1 MAGGGAGLTPDLVLT
16 ASASSVT
23 PSTNVTFTA
32 SATPAAV
39 HNDWRLFA
47 VQSWE
52 WVPDSGSQAASCG
65 TSKTCNFTPQSSG
78 TMKVTALV
86 NGTVQTEER
95 YVSVLPCLTG
105 DSLLDDARIRRAL
118 KEAWEGSNADGP
130 QSGRV
135 ERVGGRFPG
144 PPPVDTTFPPLPGA
158 SACRGWNPSQWN
170 WNSPGQGGP
179 VVTWHTHPFNH
190 GEQRQSSSVC
200 PERGAVDPTRMFI
213 EPASGTDFSGG
224 GDLPLIIVSPN
235 FVFLYYYDATNTRYG
250 VDNKATP
257 NIAAARSACDAASI

>member
-1 MAGGGAGLTPDLVLT
+1 VAGGGAGLEADLVLT

-52 WVPDSGSQAASCG
+52 WVPDSGSQTASCG

-95 YVSVLPCLTG
+95 FVSVLPCLTG

-118 KEAWEGSNADGP
+118 KEAWEGSNAGDPDQGD
-130 QSGRV
+130 RR
-135 ERVGGRFPG
+135 ERLGGRFPDG
-144 PPPVDTTFPPLPGA
+144 QGGWTDTTFSTLPGA
-158 SACRGWNPSQWN
+158 TMCRSYDPAEWN
-170 WNSPGQGGP
+170 WNTPGLGP
-179 VVTWHTHPFNH
+179 PAITRHTHPASP
-190 GEQRQSSSVC
+190 GEHRTYGSC
-200 PERGAVDPTRMFI
+200 PERDTTPWPPGTTRIIGRGPSQSDYSSFFDIPFVVVDADYIHLTRWSGSPLHGSTSAYSRAV
-213 EPASGTDFSGG
+213 
-224 GDLPLIIVSPN
+224 
-235 FVFLYYYDATNTRYG
+235 
-250 VDNKATP
+250 
-257 NIAAARSACDAASI
+257 CDAAS